1 MDWTLF
7 GWAGIQIELPTSWEI
22 SGINGDEKNGY
33 LRLDDDEMPRLE
45 LKWAK
50 SRKKKPDLHK
60 TLDEYFKLVRKNYKR
75 GGNVSFRRNVDLI
88 KDEDFL
94 EDCTVLGFS
103 WKGSIRANGLIIH
116 NPETKRITIVQI
128 MGRLKE
134 NWRPTVLRI
143 IRSIS
148 DRGDPELTVWS
159 AYGLRLAVPN
169 NYKLE
174 RQKLLS
180 GYLLFAFTRGRKR
193 KISVERYGPA
203 EVLLNEF
210 DSEENQLETWFRR
223 RYAKAIRGYGFE
235 VTPHNENG
243 DERITFVGQ
252 ETRLYDNVPLSPV
265 LIFDKIFKRM
275 RLVFYMWRCHHTN
288 RIYVVQAIGRSDTSE
303 ELAQEVAESI
313 HCHGQD

>member
-7 GWAGIQIELPTSWEI
+7 GWAGIQLEIPHTWEI
-22 SGINGDEKNGY
+22 SGISGDEKNGY
-33 LRLDDDEMPRLE
+33 LRLDDSEMPRLE

-50 SRKKKPDLHK
+50 TRKKKPDLHN

-94 EDCTVLGFS
+94 KDSTVLGFS
-103 WKGSIRANGLIIH
+103 WKGGIRANGLIIH
-116 NPETKRITIVQI
+116 NPNTKRIIIVQV

-134 NWRPTVLRI
+134 NWRPVVLRI
-143 IRSIS
+143 FKSIS
-148 DRGDPELTVWS
+148 DQADPQHTVWS
-159 AYGLRLAVPN
+159 AYGLRLAAPK

-174 RQKLLS
+174 TQKLLS
-180 GYLLFAFTRGRKR
+180 GYLLFAFTRGKNR

-210 DSEENQLETWFRR
+210 SSEPNQLEAWFKT

-235 VTPHNENG
+235 VSPNNEHG

-252 ETRLYDNVPLSPV
+252 QTRLYDNVPLSSV
-265 LIFDKIFKRM
+265 LILDKIRKRT
-275 RLVFYMWRCHHTN
+275 RLVFFIWRCHHTN
-288 RIYVVQAIGRSDTSE
+288 RIYVVQSIGRTEVSE
-303 ELAQEVAESI
+303 KLAQQVAESI
-313 HCHGQD
+313 HCH

>member
-252 ETRLYDNVPLSPV
+252 QTRLYDNVPLSPV
-265 LIFDKIFKRM
+265 LIFDKIFKRT

-313 HCHGQD
+313 HCH

>member
-45 LKWAK
+45 LKWTK

-75 GGNVSFRRNVDLI
+75 GVNVSFRRNVNPI
-88 KDEDFL
+88 KDEDYL
-94 EDCTVLGFS
+94 KKCTVLGFS

-116 NPETKRITIVQI
+116 NPKTKRITIIQV
-128 MGRLKE
+128 MGHLKE

-143 IRSIS
+143 FKSIS
-148 DRGDPELTVWS
+148 DQGDPDLTVWS
-159 AYGLRLAVPN
+159 AYGLRLAVPKT
-169 NYKLE
+169 YKLE

-180 GYLLFAFTRGRKR
+180 GYLLFAFTRGRNR

-203 EVLLNEF
+203 EVLLNEY
-210 DSEENQLETWFRR
+210 SAEENQLETWFRA

-235 VTPHNENG
+235 VTPYTENE

-252 ETRLYDNVPLSPV
+252 QTRLYDNVPLSPV
-265 LIFDKIFKRM
+265 LIFDKILIRT
-275 RLVFYMWRCHHTN
+275 RLVFHIWHCHTMN
-288 RIYVVQAIGRSDTSE
+288 RIYVVQAIGRSDASE

-313 HCHGQD
+313 HCH

>member
-1 MDWTLF
+1 MDWNLF
-7 GWAGIQIELPTSWEI
+7 GWAGIQIELPTTWEI

-75 GGNVSFRRNVDLI
+75 GGNVSFRRNVDMI
-88 KDEDFL
+88 KDEDYL
-94 EDCTVLGFS
+94 KECTVLGFS
-103 WKGSIRANGLIIH
+103 WKGGIRANGLIIH
-116 NPETKRITIVQI
+116 NPETKRITIVQV

-143 IRSIS
+143 FKSIS
-148 DRGDPELTVWS
+148 DRGDPDLTVWS

-180 GYLLFAFTRGRKR
+180 GYLLFAFTRGRNR

-203 EVLLNEF
+203 EVLLNEYS
-210 DSEENQLETWFRR
+210 SEENQLETWFRT

-235 VTPHNENG
+235 VTPYNENG

-252 ETRLYDNVPLSPV
+252 QTRLYDNVPLSPV
-265 LIFDKIFKRM
+265 LIFDKIFKRT

-288 RIYVVQAIGRSDTSE
+288 RIYVVQTIGRSDASE
-303 ELAQEVAESI
+303 KLAQKVAKSI
-313 HCHGQD
+313 FCH